1 MIPKEQIQEWAR
13 IARELSEKDGFGS
26 VLIEDD
32 NTPQDTYRVDEIR
45 DRQEIINLLPDVIE
59 MVKTSY
65 KDGYKGVLEL
75 RRLSKTTPLLKIV
88 RDNNGNLM
96 ACVIYRAVEGSFKAT
111 GAGQNKTDE
120 GKKALQEIIKSDIE
134 PYTNWCWCEVS
145 GAMEH
150 YFKKYNGYPL
160 PNTYA
165 AMVLKKPTEKIE
177 LDDDGFHYKR
187 VIGSLD
193 NDEPERKV
201 IYGFKNREL
210 AEEVMS
216 KADYEVKRAFFNN
229 ESLHENN
236 ENEPEDFH
244 YAVSFVDQLS
254 DLYDEEGFRSL
265 TPGLSS
271 ELDSAID
278 ILTKYKNYE
287 DWVHHTLDNA
297 LNLKELMPQIQII

>member
-13 IARELSEKDGFGS
+13 IARELSEKDGFRS

-120 GKKALQEIIKSDIE
+120 GKRH
-134 PYTNWCWCEVS
+134 C
-145 GAMEH
+145 
-150 YFKKYNGYPL
+150 KKL
-160 PNTYA
+160 
-165 AMVLKKPTEKIE
+165 
-177 LDDDGFHYKR
+177 
-187 VIGSLD
+187 
-193 NDEPERKV
+193 
-201 IYGFKNREL
+201 
-210 AEEVMS
+210 
-216 KADYEVKRAFFNN
+216 
-229 ESLHENN
+229 
-236 ENEPEDFH
+236 
-244 YAVSFVDQLS
+244 
-254 DLYDEEGFRSL
+254 
-265 TPGLSS
+265 
-271 ELDSAID
+271 
-278 ILTKYKNYE
+278 
-287 DWVHHTLDNA
+287 
-297 LNLKELMPQIQII
+297 